1 MKQIRVQYFT
11 PAERRKERH
20 ESVSESVFFSK
31 HLFLCQRRFALFGQT
46 TFYTKRN
53 LENIDEANLPAYLKE
68 VGWAHI
74 AVATV
79 FLIKTLLNVAFPGS
93 RPALYGFLLALLV
106 CVYFLEKINT
116 KYKK

>member
-1 MKQIRVQYFT
+1 MSQFLSLSFLASIYFY
-11 PAERRKERH
+11 ARG
-20 ESVSESVFFSK
+20 V
-31 HLFLCQRRFALFGQT
+31 FALFGQT